1 MADLSQEIVK
11 AMQQYSGVVSETVE
25 TVLKDVGKDAQKRV
39 KVASPKK
46 TGAYRRSWKV
56 SVERESGR
64 ILVAV
69 HAKKPYYRLTHLLED
84 GHKTR
89 GGKGRVRAY
98 PHIRQVEAWAEQEAL
113 TRIAKELKG

>member
-1 MADLSQEIVK
+1 MADISQEIVK

-39 KVASPKK
+39 KAASPKK

-56 SVERESGR
+56 SVERENGK

-89 GGKGRVRAY
+89 GGKSRVRAY
-98 PHIRQVEAWAEQEAL
+98 PHIREVETWAEQEAQS
-113 TRIAKELKG
+113 RIEKELKG